1 MKKINLLVLLM
12 IMVSFEITALPFARA
27 VNFTNDEVS
36 ERYKIYDEIMGR
48 DEDWKL
54 KTDRKGIKVYH
65 RKVSLTPIKAFKG
78 VTELKTDLT
87 SMCAFLMDIYN
98 FPSWIVMCDSV
109 ELLKP
114 ADEDMDKINQ
124 VSYAVYTINRPP
136 WPIKPR
142 DNVVCA
148 IVSQDLETLTLR
160 VKAMSLPE
168 SIPHKKEFV
177 RCPLLMI
184 EWKLRPLNNG
194 NIELTFETVIDAGGW
209 VPAWIINFYL
219 VDIPYSTIMKVREQM
234 PFKER
239 YKQKKIRWLEVPP
252 SHKKTTHVGT
262 NR

>member
-1 MKKINLLVLLM
+1 MKNINLLVLLM

-114 ADEDMDKINQ
+114 ADEDMDKIKMIKHIKWIAKIFHLLLSLVNGVLNLLFDLFLQ
-124 VSYAVYTINRPP
+124 SYELGLGEDFFIMQ
-136 WPIKPR
+136 IF
-142 DNVVCA
+142 
-148 IVSQDLETLTLR
+148 L
-160 VKAMSLPE
+160 
-168 SIPHKKEFV
+168 IP
-177 RCPLLMI
+177 
-184 EWKLRPLNNG
+184 
-194 NIELTFETVIDAGGW
+194 D
-209 VPAWIINFYL
+209 
-219 VDIPYSTIMKVREQM
+219 
-234 PFKER
+234 
-239 YKQKKIRWLEVPP
+239 
-252 SHKKTTHVGT
+252 
-262 NR
+262 